1 MMSSID
7 EMSRKFVRPVI
18 YGFMAGS
25 GAAPPSASRLETGTR
40 SAMATAK
47 RMGRLGVSKGA
58 KTTARLAIGGRGIF
72 AARRMKRTY
81 EILKQKSTQVE
92 GCIERS
98 PSLSTRAAC
107 GALSGI
113 VAWMTVAFGDLTFK
127 TPARRGVLAAGPA
140 GVAKLAVVA
149 AASLPLFDHL
159 RLDGGGLS
167 G

>member
-1 MMSSID
+1 MDTILINYMKPI
-7 EMSRKFVRPVI
+7 VC
-18 YGFMAGS
+18 GFLVGS
-25 GAAPPSASRLETGTR
+25 GAAPPSTSRLETGTR

-81 EILKQKSTQVE
+81 EVLKQKSTQLE
-92 GCIERS
+92 GRIERS

-107 GALSGI
+107 GALSGV
-113 VAWMTVAFGDLTFK
+113 VAWMTVALGDLSFK
-127 TPARRGVLAAGPA
+127 TPTRRSVLAAGPA
-140 GVAKLAVVA
+140 GVAKLSVVA

-159 RLDGGGLS
+159 RLDGGV
-167 G
+167 